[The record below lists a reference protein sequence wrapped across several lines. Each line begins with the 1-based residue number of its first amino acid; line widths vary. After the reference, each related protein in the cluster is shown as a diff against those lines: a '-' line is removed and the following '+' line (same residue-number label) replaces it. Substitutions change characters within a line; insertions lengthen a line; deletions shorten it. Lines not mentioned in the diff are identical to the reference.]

1 MMLEEKFETLKTDL
15 RKMARVVIAYSGG
28 VDSTLLLK
36 AAAISG
42 AKDILAITS
51 SSASM
56 PRSDLSLAKE
66 IALSLGVMHRTIYTA
81 ELEDENYKR
90 NSPDRCYYCK
100 KELFGRLKEIAA
112 EGGYIYILDGTNVD
126 DLNDWRPGM
135 KAAREMDVISPL
147 LEAGL
152 CKAEIRT
159 LSKRLRLPTWNKP
172 SAPCLSSRF
181 PYGEKIS
188 ASALRMVDRAEEYI
202 RKTGIRECRVRSHAR
217 LARIEVPFSD
227 LPVLI
232 KDGIREELVTY
243 LESLGYSQ
251 VTLDLRGFRSGSAN
265 EHLTEDGEKTD
276 PD

>member
-202 RKTGIRECRVRSHAR
+202 RKTGIRECRVRSHAG
-217 LARIEVPFSD
+217 LARIEVHFSD

>member
-202 RKTGIRECRVRSHAR
+202 RKTGIRECRVRSHAG

>member
-1 MMLEEKFETLKTDL
+1 MMLEEKFETLKADL

>member
-1 MMLEEKFETLKTDL
+1 MMLEEKFETLKADL

-202 RKTGIRECRVRSHAR
+202 RKTGIRECRVRSHAG
-217 LARIEVPFSD
+217 LARIEVHFSD